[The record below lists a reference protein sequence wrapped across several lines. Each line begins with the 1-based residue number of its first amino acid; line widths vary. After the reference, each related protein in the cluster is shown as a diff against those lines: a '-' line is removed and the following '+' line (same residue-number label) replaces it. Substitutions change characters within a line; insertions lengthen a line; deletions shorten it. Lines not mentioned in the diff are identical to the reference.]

1 MAYVGRAAPKLY
13 FDAFVKDTF
22 DGDGTTTSF
31 TLSKT
36 PGNVNSLLVAVDNV
50 IQEPGVAFT
59 LSDNTLTFT
68 GAPSN
73 GSDNIYAC
81 FWGGTLT
88 IAETST
94 VKTSNSATITGNLVP
109 TANVV
114 FSLGEPGERWKDL
127 YLGANSLHL
136 GNVSIG
142 IGKTG
147 EVEFMKTNKLGQPVT
162 SVDVA
167 NVHASIDSGAGLSF
181 YSANTTGNVRFARGA
196 AIGYANSKVPGANL
210 DVKNNVFIGGQT
222 SISGDVGI
230 GLTGTPIGPLQIYH
244 ATTPR
249 IFLTNSTSGS
259 GSTND
264 GTMFDHTG
272 SDTMIS
278 NNSNG
283 GIIFRA
289 NQAEGMRL
297 TTTGL
302 GIVATPDRK
311 FNVNSG
317 GVGFIAT
324 LTDGVATNFTFK
336 TATGGIGTFGTEA
349 GSTQLA
355 LMVAGTERARLN
367 GSGDLAIGNLSPG
380 KQFNV
385 TKAAMANVATQA
397 YGANTQLNMDTAQ
410 NFTTTLTGN
419 IVFSNPTNVVG
430 GQTGSIFIRQDGTGS
445 RTASWGTHWHFAGGT
460 APTLTTTAKAID
472 RIDYITCNAVCVMAV
487 ASLDVKVGS

>member
-1 MAYVGRAAPKLY
+1 MALSRVGLIANDAVSNAQIAP
-13 FDAFVKDTF
+13 
-22 DGDGTTTSF
+22 
-31 TLSKT
+31 
-36 PGNVNSLLVAVDNV
+36 
-50 IQEPGVAFT
+50 
-59 LSDNTLTFT
+59 NTII
-68 GAPSN
+68 PE
-73 GSDNIYAC
+73 DM
-81 FWGGTLT
+81 
-88 IAETST
+88 ED
-94 VKTSNSATITGNLVP
+94 
-109 TANVV
+109 
-114 FSLGEPGERWKDL
+114 R
-127 YLGANSLHL
+127 
-136 GNVSIG
+136 SI
-142 IGKTG
+142 
-147 EVEFMKTNKLGQPVT
+147 T
-162 SVDVA
+162 SVKLA
-167 NVHASIDSGAGLSF
+167 IPQSLP
-181 YSANTTGNVRFARGA
+181 YSANVTGNASINRSLAV
-196 AIGYANSKVPGANL
+196 GYTDGRVPQANL

-259 GSTND
+259 GSTNE

-289 NQAEGMRL
+289 NEAEGMRL

-302 GIVATPDRK
+302 GIGATPDRK

-380 KQFNV
+380 KQLNV

>member
-1 MAYVGRAAPKLY
+1 MALSRVGLIANDAVSNAQIAP
-13 FDAFVKDTF
+13 
-22 DGDGTTTSF
+22 
-31 TLSKT
+31 
-36 PGNVNSLLVAVDNV
+36 
-50 IQEPGVAFT
+50 
-59 LSDNTLTFT
+59 NTII
-68 GAPSN
+68 PE
-73 GSDNIYAC
+73 DM
-81 FWGGTLT
+81 
-88 IAETST
+88 ED
-94 VKTSNSATITGNLVP
+94 
-109 TANVV
+109 
-114 FSLGEPGERWKDL
+114 R
-127 YLGANSLHL
+127 
-136 GNVSIG
+136 SI
-142 IGKTG
+142 
-147 EVEFMKTNKLGQPVT
+147 T
-162 SVDVA
+162 SVKLA
-167 NVHASIDSGAGLSF
+167 IPQSLP
-181 YSANTTGNVRFARGA
+181 YSANVTGNASINRSLAVGYTDGRVPQANLDVKGNTYISGSTTVTGKISATSVTPEFYGA
-196 AIGYANSKVPGANL
+196 NVTGNASVTRSMAVGYTDGRVPQANL

-259 GSTND
+259 GSTNE

-289 NQAEGMRL
+289 NEAEGMRL

-302 GIVATPDRK
+302 GIGATPDRK

-324 LTDGVATNFTFK
+324 LTDGVATNFIIRTS
-336 TATGGIGTFGTEA
+336 AGGHGFFGTEA

-355 LMVAGTERARLN
+355 FVVANSEKARFN
-367 GSGDLAIGNLSPG
+367 TAGDLAIGNLSPG

-397 YGANTQLNMDTAQ
+397 YGANTQLDLDTAQ
-410 NFTTTLTGN
+410 NFTTTLTGP
-419 IVFSNPTNVVG
+419 VTFSNPTNVIG

-445 RTASWGTHWHFAGGT
+445 RTASWGTHWHFTGGT
-460 APTLTTTAKAID
+460 APTLTTTAKAVD

-487 ASLDVKVGS
+487 ASLDIKVGA

>member
-167 NVHASIDSGAGLSF
+167 NVHASIDTGGVLSF

-210 DVKNNVFIGGQT
+210 DVKGNAVISSNLVVSSADVTNYIKVGDGAAAQPSIANLGDGNTGAWFPAADALAISTGGTERVRKT
-222 SISGDVGI
+222 S
-230 GLTGTPIGPLQIYH
+230 
-244 ATTPR
+244 
-249 IFLTNSTSGS
+249 
-259 GSTND
+259 
-264 GTMFDHTG
+264 
-272 SDTMIS
+272 
-278 NNSNG
+278 
-283 GIIFRA
+283 
-289 NQAEGMRL
+289 
-297 TTTGL
+297 TGL
-302 GIVATPDRK
+302 GIGATPDRK

-410 NFTTTLTGN
+410 NFTTTLTGP
-419 IVFSNPTNVVG
+419 VTFSNPTNVVG

>member
-36 PGNVNSLLVAVDNV
+36 PGSVNSLLVAVDNV

-210 DVKNNVFIGGQT
+210 DVKGNAVISSNLVVSSADVTNYIKVGDGAAAQPSIANLGDGNTGAWFPAADALAISTGGTERVRIT
-222 SISGDVGI
+222 S
-230 GLTGTPIGPLQIYH
+230 
-244 ATTPR
+244 
-249 IFLTNSTSGS
+249 
-259 GSTND
+259 
-264 GTMFDHTG
+264 
-272 SDTMIS
+272 
-278 NNSNG
+278 
-283 GIIFRA
+283 
-289 NQAEGMRL
+289 
-297 TTTGL
+297 TGL
-302 GIVATPDRK
+302 GIGATPDRK